1 MPRPL
6 ILIGLPTHDG
16 RMQFGTAQAALRWE
30 NPVVLSQYT
39 DELGEA
45 PFNVAIAMVATSDLC
60 RTFNLLW
67 CEALN
72 RGATHFA
79 MLHDDLVPN
88 DQWLIKL
95 WLAMRQTGAAC
106 VSAVS
111 PIKNESG
118 LTSTAVAPPV
128 PAAPQHLPG
137 WLWSIKHQVTLAEL
151 EHMPTVFG
159 AADVPGC
166 QAGDVLLVNTG
177 CMLLDVQAITEQIPD
192 FCFDMAHAI
201 ENVDGFWKCK
211 NDRTEDWEMARLLAQ
226 ANLSAVCHQGVR
238 LQHFGGKVYRAGR

>member
-6 ILIGLPTHDG
+6 ILIALPTHDG
-16 RMQFGTAQAALRWE
+16 RLQFGTAAAALRWE
-30 NPVVLSQYT
+30 NPAVLAQYA
-39 DELGEA
+39 DDDGEP
-45 PFNVAIAMVATSDLC
+45 PFDVAIAMIGTSDLC

-79 MLHDDLVPN
+79 MLHDDLVP
-88 DQWLIKL
+88 DDGWLIRL
-95 WLAMRQTGAAC
+95 WLAMRNTGAAC

-118 LTSTAVAPPV
+118 RTSTAVAPPLP
-128 PAAPQHLPG
+128 PAAQHEA
-137 WLWSIKHQVTLAEL
+137 LWSWAIKRQVMLDDLPA
-151 EHMPTVFG
+151 MPTVFG

-166 QAGDVLLVNTG
+166 APGDVLLANTG
-177 CMLLDVQAITEQIPD
+177 CMLLDVQAIVTAIPD
-192 FCFDMAHAI
+192 FCFDMVHAL

-211 NDRTEDWEMARLLAQ
+211 NDRTEDWEMSRTLARAGLKV
-226 ANLSAVCHQGVR
+226 VCHQGIR